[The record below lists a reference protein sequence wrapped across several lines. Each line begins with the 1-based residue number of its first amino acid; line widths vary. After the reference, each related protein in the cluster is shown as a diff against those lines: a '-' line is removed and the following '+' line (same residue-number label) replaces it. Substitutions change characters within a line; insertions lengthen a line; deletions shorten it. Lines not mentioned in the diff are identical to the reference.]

1 MRVGISPYLFINRQP
16 RLRRPGLLYTVQT
29 CHRSLPAAPAF
40 ILQACNQVRD
50 RPRITTFGEGI
61 HCRFPQKFFI
71 QQHDYGLYGHPASGL
86 PQRLQSGIAQPNVTL
101 RTSQDIDKGIYNLTP
116 PYLPKGLRCRRPDVI
131 ITIPEGINQRRDRR
145 LVPYLSQDVYCK
157 LPYIF
162 VNILQCLYQIWN
174 CRPPYPHQNRG
185 SGVSHPCIVFGPE
198 GPYKGRDK
206 TLLPCKTLQYFFRG
220 LPDPPALITKCRDKK
235 KKR

>member
-16 RLRRPGLLYTVQT
+16 LLKRQGLVYTVQT
-29 CHRSLPAAPAF
+29 CHSSLPAALAF

-61 HCRFPQKFFI
+61 HCRFPQKLFI
-71 QQHDYGLYGHPASGL
+71 QQHDYGLYWHPASGF
-86 PQRLQSGIAQPNVTL
+86 PQRFQSGIAEPDVIL
-101 RTSQDIDKGIYNLTP
+101 RISQGIDKRIYNLIP
-116 PYLPKGLRCRRPDVI
+116 PYLPKGLCGRRSDVI

-145 LVPYLSQDVYCK
+145 LVSYLSQDVCCK

-162 VNILQCLYQIWN
+162 VNILQYLYQIWN

-198 GPYKGRDK
+198 GPYKGRNK
-206 TLLPCKTLQYFFRG
+206 TLLPCKTLQYFFSG
-220 LPDPPALITKCRDKK
+220 LPDSPALISKRRNKK
-235 KKR
+235 